1 MKTLTVSEVARR
13 FGQVLDQV
21 EYEQEE
27 ILLVRNRRQIA
38 RLVPE
43 PPQQNAL
50 EVFGDLAGTL
60 DEKTANSLSK
70 AISISRKGP
79 TATVNSLRNP
89 WAS

>member
-13 FGQVLDQV
+13 FSQVLDEV
-21 EYEQEE
+21 ERDQEE
-27 ILLVRNRRQIA
+27 VVLVRNRRQIA

-43 PPQQNAL
+43 PQQQDAL

-60 DEKTANSLSK
+60 DDKSANALVK
-70 AISISRKGP
+70 AVSASRKEKAV
-79 TATVNSLRNP
+79 TLDALRDP